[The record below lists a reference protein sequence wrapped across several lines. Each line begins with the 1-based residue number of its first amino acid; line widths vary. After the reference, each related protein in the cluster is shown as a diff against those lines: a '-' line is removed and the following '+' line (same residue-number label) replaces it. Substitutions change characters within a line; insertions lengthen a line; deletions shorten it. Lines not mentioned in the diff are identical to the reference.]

1 MPLYQRL
8 EGLWI
13 NNYTSILKAVVFNQ
27 FDKYDFSLFDNDFL
41 YIHQFPHLEWFI
53 SASWKNYRTKIISGM
68 INFCYWLSCLSRPY
82 KMWYCG
88 NLDKSVCRIPSCKEI
103 NTHIACIL
111 YIYMFTNLFNTS
123 FIIMNDLI
131 LTVLSPL

>member
-13 NNYTSILKAVVFNQ
+13 NNYTSILKAIVFNQ
-27 FDKYDFSLFDNDFL
+27 FDKYDFSLFNNDFL
-41 YIHQFPHLEWFI
+41 YIQFPHLEWFI

-111 YIYMFTNLFNTS
+111 YIYMFTNLFDTS
-123 FIIMNDLI
+123 FIIMKDLI